1 MGEGRRLVLYVS
13 WGGPTAWGDGGV
25 PAFTKAPKGAARGTF
40 SLVYNKK
47 GEYQLESEDRKKGK
61 TKKLK
66 MEREE
71 AEAAASP
78 PAKAA
83 RTASA
88 PGSDSSGLDVLAV
101 AATGAGPG
109 PSAAAAPPSARLRSR
124 PQLARMECA
133 RPAGVTVDPGPDPA
147 IGGGPSVPPPQLYAD
162 DYEVVSESSDSDG
175 VEDASDGDDDV
186 DVARLESS
194 DGD

>member
-1 MGEGRRLVLYVS
+1 LVLYVS

-25 PAFTKAPKGAARGTF
+25 PAFTKAPKHAARGTF
-40 SLVYNKK
+40 SVVYNKK

-66 MEREE
+66 REKEE

-101 AATGAGPG
+101 AAAGAGPG
-109 PSAAAAPPSARLRSR
+109 PSAASAPPIPRRGSR

-133 RPAGVTVDPGPDPA
+133 RPAGVRVEPGPGPA
-147 IGGGPSVPPPQLYAD
+147 SEGGPSGLPP
-162 DYEVVSESSDSDG
+162 
-175 VEDASDGDDDV
+175 
-186 DVARLESS
+186 
-194 DGD
+194 